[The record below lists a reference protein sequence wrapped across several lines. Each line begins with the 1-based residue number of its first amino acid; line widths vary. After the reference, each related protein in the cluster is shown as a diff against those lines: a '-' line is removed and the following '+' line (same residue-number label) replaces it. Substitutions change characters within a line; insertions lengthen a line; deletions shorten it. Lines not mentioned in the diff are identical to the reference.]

1 MTWSVE
7 GSRSQI
13 RSLWQESQVLS
24 GEDNSRSLED
34 RGLGRVL
41 LFLFGD
47 VQEKPVTHSPLLWG
61 PCSLLFTS

>member
-1 MTWSVE
+1 M
-7 GSRSQI
+7 
-13 RSLWQESQVLS
+13 LS
-24 GEDNSRSLED
+24 GEGNSRSLED

-47 VQEKPVTHSPLLWG
+47 VQEKPVTHSPLLWS